1 MIKAVRVADADGAY
15 RELPWDPAVRYLI
28 RDDKPFFDVLVDG
41 PLLQSKVDLKDE
53 SRLRDLNESHENGA
67 KWQRW
72 DMETYLARFRR
83 FGEINLQ
90 LKFPESCDLQC
101 YIVPTAILNLRDVIA
116 MVEDIESELGIS
128 AAWDVDSEKPERSWS
143 QGTDRTGAIT
153 PLELI
158 RLTNE
163 EIIAARSIRREPF
176 IELGPRSRKNLP
188 LAENAIVS
196 HWAARRCA
204 QFREC
209 ISNCSREIQ
218 MLQARSARGHAEKRK
233 ERIDGRQLELE
244 SRIHKLEELTSTVAR
259 LGNEDAELTTLVY
272 PTPLF
277 HRDHR
282 LRLLSRAFSPLA
294 SESISES
301 EAVRSRYPPIHLTR
315 LWEFWG
321 AVWLVKV
328 FRDLGFT
335 GHCMTELKSA
345 PAACS
350 WRLQKDDVVLEL
362 DFEAEPSFV
371 DYKRVP
377 PPHQRSMPVLE
388 WAALNQDLDPER
400 PFIGLEEKCSPDFL
414 LRMTV
419 GEEHFL
425 AVGDATLASPKHHHK
440 DPKPK
445 AVERYRRTIGWSID
459 GKIVRC
465 HPMGGFVI
473 FPPPSESWSDFE
485 VLPGTADCTLL
496 CPGPRSSEESKRRV
510 ITLITTIAPE
520 ISTRWPE
527 QGMN

>member
-1 MIKAVRVADADGAY
+1 MIKAVRIADADGAY
-15 RELPWDPAVRYLI
+15 KELPWDSAVRYLI

-41 PLLQSKVDLKDE
+41 PLLQSKVDLKDA
-53 SRLRDLNESHENGA
+53 SRLRDLNETHRSGA

-90 LKFPESCDLQC
+90 LKFPDRCELQC
-101 YIVPTAILNLRDVIA
+101 YIVPTAILNFRDVIA

-163 EIIAARSIRREPF
+163 ELVAARSIRREPF
-176 IELGPRSRKNLP
+176 IELGPRSRRNLP

-209 ISNCSREIQ
+209 ISICSRELEV
-218 MLQARSARGHAEKRK
+218 LQASSARGHAEKRK
-233 ERIDGRQLELE
+233 ERIDGRGLNLA
-244 SRIHKLEELTSTVAR
+244 SLIRRLEELTNTVAR
-259 LGNEDAELTTLVY
+259 LGNVDAELNTLVY

-277 HRDHR
+277 QRDHR
-282 LRLLSRAFSPLA
+282 LRILSRAFSPPT
-294 SESISES
+294 SETISES
-301 EAVRSRYPPIHLTR
+301 EALRSRYPPIHLTR

-328 FRDLGFT
+328 LRDLGFT
-335 GHCMTELKSA
+335 GHHVTELTSA

-350 WRLQKDDVVLEL
+350 WRLQKDDVVIEL

-377 PPHQRSMPVLE
+377 SPHRRSIPVLE
-388 WAALNQDLDPER
+388 WAALNQNLDPER

-414 LRMTV
+414 LRITV
-419 GEEHFL
+419 GDEHIL
-425 AVGDATLASPKHHHK
+425 IVGDATLASSKHHHK

-445 AVERYRRTIGWSID
+445 AVERYRRTIGWSIE

-473 FPPPSESWSDFE
+473 FPPPSESWVDFE
-485 VLPGTADCTLL
+485 TMPGTADCTLL
-496 CPGPRSSEESKRRV
+496 CPGPRNAQEAKRRLV
-510 ITLITTIAPE
+510 NLLNAISPE
-520 ISTRWPE
+520 LSMR
-527 QGMN
+527 